1 MRMLPANLCRWK
13 WNVEGKIPL
22 YKPYWPKYKFLKKW
36 DDILNIM
43 ILTFIIDIIERYS
56 DQTMRIAL
64 AFVYYFVIMMIGLTV
79 LLSLLCLKKIRH
91 ITFKLLN
98 RVNVKQFPVTKMI
111 FWIVILIV
119 VILLIDSIMTYQT
132 VSASIESNPNH
143 QT

>member
-1 MRMLPANLCRWK
+1 
-13 WNVEGKIPL
+13 
-22 YKPYWPKYKFLKKW
+22 
-36 DDILNIM
+36 
-43 ILTFIIDIIERYS
+43 
-56 DQTMRIAL
+56 MRIAL